1 MGGNKATA
9 TGTLGNT
16 PFCELLVYG
25 LSNGLTGS
33 LVFECPNRTKHA
45 IVLRSGSPVKGR
57 VDEPS
62 TKLGDVLQSLG
73 FVDAAARKAAEARP
87 AGELFGQRL
96 CALGALDETALGRGL
111 AEQLGRQLG
120 WLSKAPGATG
130 FAYFDGVNLLEHWAG
145 AEVPIDPLAAIWR
158 AIEASAPAERVE
170 ETCRGFAGATLRLHP
185 ASRIGRFGFGNRE
198 RSLLDVLR
206 MKPQG
211 LAELEATGLV
221 DRMIVRKL
229 VYALALTRHLDTG
242 EQPLAVDAQAAI
254 APPASIRRRTPAP
267 RSQAR
272 PPHSVAEPTPPV
284 EEAAA
289 EEPQGRPVSQTGR
302 FLSRS
307 EIETKVA
314 SLEEMT
320 HYDVL
325 EIPTNA
331 SAEEIGRAFPALAR
345 RWHPDRLSPDLGD
358 LREAVTRMFARMT
371 EASRVLGQGA
381 SRQEYDRLLNLSEK
395 ADNEQAQVEQ
405 VLRAAEAFQKA
416 EIMLKKR
423 DADAAL
429 KFAKAAHMGD
439 PAQPEY
445 AALYAWIRARRAGI
459 SEEDLKECLE
469 QLQAAVAKQSDN
481 VRIRYYL
488 GCVLKLSGKANQ
500 ALREF
505 RFVADNDPSNLDA
518 VRELRL
524 HDMRRQ
530 SKPPGAAAEGAGLF
544 SRLFKR

>member
-9 TGTLGNT
+9 TGTLGDT
-16 PFCELLVYG
+16 PFCELLVYS

-45 IVLRSGSPVKGR
+45 LLLRLGGPVKGR

-73 FVDAAARKAAEARP
+73 LVDAAARKAAEARP
-87 AGELFGQRL
+87 PGELFGQRL
-96 CALGALDETALGRGL
+96 CALGALDEKALGRGL
-111 AEQLGRQLG
+111 TEQLGRQLG
-120 WLSKAPGATG
+120 WLSKAQGATA
-130 FAYFDGVNLLEHWAG
+130 FAYYDGVNLLEHWAG

-158 AIEASAPAERVE
+158 AIEASAPADRVE
-170 ETCRGFAGATLRLHP
+170 ETTRGFAGATLRLHP
-185 ASRIGRFGFGNRE
+185 AARIGRFGFGSRE

-206 MKPQG
+206 MKPQS

-221 DRMIVRKL
+221 EPSIVRKL

-242 EQPLAVDAQAAI
+242 EQPLAVDAQAA
-254 APPASIRRRTPAP
+254 PASAPVSVRRRTPVP
-267 RSQAR
+267 RSRAR
-272 PPHSVAEPTPPV
+272 PPISVAEPKPP
-284 EEAAA
+284 EEAAP
-289 EEPQGRPVSQTGR
+289 EEPQARPLSQTGR

-307 EIETKVA
+307 EIEAKVA
-314 SLEEMT
+314 ALEQMT
-320 HYDVL
+320 HYEVL

-331 SAEEIGRAFPALAR
+331 SAEEIGRAFPSLAR
-345 RWHPDRLSPDLGD
+345 RWHPDRLSPDLRD

-381 SRQEYDRLLNLSEK
+381 SRQDYDRLLNLADK
-395 ADNEQAQVEQ
+395 ADSEQVQIER
-405 VLRAAEAFQKA
+405 VLRAAESFQKA
-416 EIMLKKR
+416 EIVLKKR
-423 DADAAL
+423 DLDAAL
-429 KFAKAAHMGD
+429 KFAKQAHLGD

-445 AALYAWIRARRAGI
+445 SALYAWIRSRRPGV

-469 QLQAAVAKQSDN
+469 ALQAAVQKQSDN
-481 VRIRYYL
+481 VKIRYYL
-488 GCVLKLSGKANQ
+488 GYVLKLSGKANQ

-530 SKPPGAAAEGAGLF
+530 SKHPEAPAEGAGLF
-544 SRLFKR
+544 SRFFKR